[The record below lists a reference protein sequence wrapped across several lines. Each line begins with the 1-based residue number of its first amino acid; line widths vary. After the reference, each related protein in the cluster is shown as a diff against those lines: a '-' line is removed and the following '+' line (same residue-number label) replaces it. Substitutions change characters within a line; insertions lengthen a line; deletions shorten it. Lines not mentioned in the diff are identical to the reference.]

1 MKKSLEELKIKII
14 GGQIINRV
22 IANENNNDEI
32 VETRGTIV
40 AKTIS
45 SGYISDN
52 EIITNNYKT
61 KCDEKRITKENDVII
76 KITPPFAAALVDKK
90 HEGLLVSSF
99 CMLLTDIPEEI
110 KPEYLVAYLNS
121 ERGVAQVTS
130 RMTGSTIST
139 ISVVALKQIYIPI
152 LPIEKQNEIC
162 KAFNAYLKNIELSKK
177 LIELSKEKVE
187 TLLGDNE

>member
-52 EIITNNYKT
+52 EIVTNNYKT

-139 ISVVALKQIYIPI
+139 ISVVALKQIYIPF
-152 LPIEKQNEIC
+152 PC
-162 KAFNAYLKNIELSKK
+162 SK
-177 LIELSKEKVE
+177 
-187 TLLGDNE
+187 

>member
-52 EIITNNYKT
+52 EIVTNNYKT

-121 ERGVAQVTS
+121 EGGVAQVTS

-139 ISVVALKQIYIPI
+139 ISVAALKQIYVPI
-152 LPIEKQNEIC
+152 LTIEKQNEIC
-162 KAFNAYLKNIELSKK
+162 KAFNAYLNNIELSKK

>member
-22 IANENNNDEI
+22 IVNENNNDEI
-32 VETRGTIV
+32 VETRRTIV

-99 CMLLTDIPEEI
+99 CMLLTNIPEEI

-121 ERGVAQVTS
+121 EGGVAQVTS

-139 ISVVALKQIYIPI
+139 ISVAALKQIYVPI

-162 KAFNAYLKNIELSKK
+162 KEFNTYLNNIELSKK

>member
-22 IANENNNDEI
+22 IVNENNNDEI

-52 EIITNNYKT
+52 EIVTNNYKT
-61 KCDEKRITKENDVII
+61 KCDEKRITKENDVVI

-152 LPIEKQNEIC
+152 LPIKKQNEIC
-162 KAFNAYLKNIELSKK
+162 KAFNTYLKNIELSKK

>member
-22 IANENNNDEI
+22 IVNENNNDEI

-61 KCDEKRITKENDVII
+61 KCDEKRITKENDVVI

-90 HEGLLVSSF
+90 HECLLVSSF

-121 ERGVAQVTS
+121 ECGVAQVTS

-139 ISVVALKQIYIPI
+139 ISVAALKQIYVPI

-162 KAFNAYLKNIELSKK
+162 IAFNAYLKNIELSKK